1 MNGENA
7 MQNSV
12 SLKFTRPA
20 AAVAVL
26 AAAITVLL
34 LLSLHALSP
43 EFDPSWRVVSEYA
56 NGKFGWVL
64 SLMFAAWAMSS
75 WALALALWPQ
85 VKTRAGKV
93 GLYLLAVSGT
103 GEAMASAF
111 NINHPLHDVAG
122 LLGVPPAAIAA
133 SLISVSLCRAEPW
146 GRVRRQLLWT
156 SNLIWASLV
165 SLVLSIVLLVVTFHH
180 SRVQPGPHI
189 TQLPPGVIGLDG
201 WADRLFILCSCAWL
215 MATARAAMRG
225 ESAEPRT
232 RAVLMEGAA

>member
-1 MNGENA
+1 
-7 MQNSV
+7 
-12 SLKFTRPA
+12 
-20 AAVAVL
+20 
-26 AAAITVLL
+26 
-34 LLSLHALSP
+34 LSP

-122 LLGVPPAAIAA
+122 LLGVPTAAIAA

-225 ESAEPRT
+225 QSAEART